1 MKILYTRSYRRE
13 VQLVICLL
21 LIAVVA
27 GIAFA
32 FRDLIGYKVV
42 ALVLLMTVSIIAML
56 FAMVPVLISA
66 TVSAL
71 IWNFFFIPP
80 VYTFH
85 IDNTEDM
92 LLFSMYFVIALVNVV
107 LSNKIHSEQQKAR
120 EKEEKERQLAF
131 HTHLL
136 NSLSHELRTPISTII
151 GAADTL
157 RESED
162 RLSINQKNT
171 LLAEIETAGLRLNR
185 QVENLLHSGRMK
197 SGSLEPRL
205 DWCDTEELI
214 FQVIGQVDHPQHTIR
229 FSPEKNMPLVRTD
242 RGLLEQILHNLLHNA
257 VTYTPAGSTV
267 ELCSVIDNHYWQLEI
282 RDNGNGIAEELHDSL
297 FQAFFRGPEAKAGG
311 TGLGLSIVK
320 GFTEALGGTAAVH
333 TNEPHGLRIVLRF
346 PAALSYMNQL
356 NNE

>member
-13 VQLVICLL
+13 IQLMICLL
-21 LIAVVA
+21 LITVVA

-32 FRDLIGYKVV
+32 FRELIGYKVV

-56 FAMVPVLISA
+56 FAIVPVLISA

-71 IWNFFFIPP
+71 VWNFFFIPP

-92 LLFSMYFVIALVNVV
+92 LLFAMYFVIALVNVV

-162 RLSINQKNT
+162 RLSTNQKNT

-214 FQVIGQVDHPQHTIR
+214 FQVIGQVDHPKHTIR
-229 FSPEKNMPLVRTD
+229 FSPDKNMPFVRTD
-242 RGLLEQILHNLLHNA
+242 RGLAEHILHNLLHNA
-257 VTYTPAGSTV
+257 VTYTPAGSTIEISSTV
-267 ELCSVIDNHYWQLEI
+267 ENQVWKLEVC
-282 RDNGNGIAEELHDSL
+282 DNGNGISEDLHESL
-297 FQAFFRGPEAKAGG
+297 FHAFFRGPEAKTGG

-320 GFTEALGGTAAVH
+320 GFTEVLGGTVEARP
-333 TNEPHGLRIVLRF
+333 NKPHGLRIILSF
-346 PAALSYMNQL
+346 PVELSYMNQL